1 MSRNKPSRYL
11 AIGLLAAVLA
21 PGITIAAQLTD
32 DGLEAIKVRD
42 IDKAYKRPGASLASY
57 DSILIKPVSVAFSK
71 RWDPRDYGGTS
82 SSGLRSD
89 EVTKLR
95 TDLAKL
101 AEESFSR
108 VLTRGGYKVVT
119 EPGPGVLEV
128 QADIVDL
135 FLNAPEVNPL
145 PMERRYAM
153 SVGDMRIN
161 AELRDAVT
169 GTLLYR
175 VSDYKRGPE
184 SGRLE
189 WANNNWNQIE
199 LERMLT
205 GWANQLKKALDAA
218 RDPS

>member
-1 MSRNKPSRYL
+1 MSRPKHSRYL
-11 AIGLLAAVLA
+11 AIGLLAAILS
-21 PGITIAAQLTD
+21 PGIAAAAQLTD
-32 DGLEAIKVRD
+32 DGLETIKVRD

-57 DSILIKPVSVAFSK
+57 DRILIKPVSVAFSK

-82 SSGLRSD
+82 SSGLRTD
-89 EVTKLR
+89 DVTKIR

-101 AEESFSR
+101 AEESFR
-108 VLTRGGYKVVT
+108 RALTRGGYKIVT
-119 EPGPGVLEV
+119 EPGAGVLEV

-135 FLNAPEVNPL
+135 YLNAPDVNPL

-161 AELRDAVT
+161 AQLRDAVT

-175 VSDYKRGPE
+175 VSDFKRGPE
-184 SGRLE
+184 SNHLE
-189 WANNNWNQIE
+189 WANNNWNQVE

-205 GWANQLKKALDAA
+205 GWANQLKKALDSA
-218 RDPS
+218 REPS